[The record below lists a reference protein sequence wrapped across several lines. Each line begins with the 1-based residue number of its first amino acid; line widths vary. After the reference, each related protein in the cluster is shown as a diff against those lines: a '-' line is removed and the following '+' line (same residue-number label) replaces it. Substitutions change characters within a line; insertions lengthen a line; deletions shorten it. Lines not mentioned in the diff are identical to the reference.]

1 MSAKQSVNQLGEVLR
16 ERGKELQG
24 ARPCLSGY
32 IRHFLR
38 HLCRGQYMASRRAT
52 GS

>member
-1 MSAKQSVNQLGEVLR
+1 MSAEQSLNQLGEVLR
-16 ERGKELQG
+16 EGGKELQG

-32 IRHFLR
+32 IRRFLR
-38 HLCRGQYMASRRAT
+38 RLRLGQYMASRRAT